1 MDKPTEIEENRE
13 ELLKGISNNYSNYDF
28 LVYMNH
34 CIEVWQSQD
43 SKNSV
48 IENAIKAVCNEYQIS
63 REELIKSNLSGN
75 YYIRGA
81 MCFAIKKMFN
91 LSYNEI
97 SILLGRHKS
106 YAHKIVN
113 DVESMLK
120 TNGHKVIKD
129 VVLLVESELQ
139 KKPAT

>member
-1 MDKPTEIEENRE
+1 MNKPTEIEENRE

-34 CIEVWQSQD
+34 CVEVWQSQD

-81 MCFAIKKMFN
+81 MCYSIKKMFN
-91 LSYNEI
+91 LSYSEI

-106 YAHKIVN
+106 YVHKIVN

-120 TNGHKVIKD
+120 TNGHKIIKD
-129 VVLLVESELQ
+129 VILLVESELQ

>member
-13 ELLKGISNNYSNYDF
+13 ELLKGISTNYSNHDF

-34 CIEVWQSQD
+34 CVEVWQSQD
-43 SKNSV
+43 SKNSL

-63 REELIKSNLSGN
+63 REELIKSNLSSN

-81 MCFAIKKMFN
+81 MCFSIKKMFN

-106 YAHKIVN
+106 YAHKIVSE
-113 DVESMLK
+113 VETMLK

-139 KKPAT
+139 KKPTT

>member
-1 MDKPTEIEENRE
+1 MEKLKEIEEKRE
-13 ELLKGISNNYSNYDF
+13 DLLKGISNNYSNYDF

-34 CIEVWQSQD
+34 CVETWQTQE

-48 IENAIKAVCNEYQIS
+48 IENAINAVCEQYNITKD
-63 REELIKSNLSGN
+63 ELIKSNLSGN

-81 MCFAIKKMFN
+81 MCFAIKRMFN

-120 TNGHKVIKD
+120 TNGHKIIKD
-129 VVLLVESELQ
+129 VVLLVETELQ
-139 KKPAT
+139 KKPTT

>member
-34 CIEVWQSQD
+34 CVEVWQSQD

-81 MCFAIKKMFN
+81 MCFAIKRMFN

>member
-34 CIEVWQSQD
+34 CVEVWQSQD
-43 SKNSV
+43 SKNSI

-81 MCFAIKKMFN
+81 MCFAIKRMFN